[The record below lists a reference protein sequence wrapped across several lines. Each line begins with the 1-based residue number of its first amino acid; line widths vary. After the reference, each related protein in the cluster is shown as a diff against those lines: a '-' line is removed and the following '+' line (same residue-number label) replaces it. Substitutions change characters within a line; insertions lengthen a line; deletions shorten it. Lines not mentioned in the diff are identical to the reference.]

1 MRVQILSSEE
11 WAKQKEN
18 AQSLEQKFL
27 NIMLSEIELCRN
39 TFTDNIVIIK
49 GRPMSVSKGFIN
61 DFMTACGLSGMAK
74 QVRMVDNSEIS
85 AQILNSVR
93 SAMKSNTDLY
103 RIVVAPNNEV
113 VSLVGTETARLT
125 NKSVFELG
133 EHIANKYGLDVIEAK
148 TDNMGN
154 STLRLV
160 SQQQVSVT
168 GENDEVHRFGI
179 SLRSEYGL
187 TKVDN
192 FALRLVCTNGME
204 TTDNFGHF
212 ELKGI
217 SPQEI
222 TQLFNH
228 ILSMKNNGFV
238 PSNFVELVG
247 KAKKTQASVLETETT
262 IKSII
267 GRLGGFGANLDEEL
281 AERLKSKFLADY
293 FPEYVQR
300 KMELLAKGFDLD
312 KMNAEQKKYIHCGHV
327 TIWDLV
333 NILTNFGSN
342 QMGMKINE
350 PLWLQIAGGK
360 LLNAKHDLNSD
371 IIGLLKL

>member
-1 MRVQILSSEE
+1 MRIQILSSKE

-61 DFMTACGLSGMAK
+61 DFMGACGLSGLAK
-74 QVRMVDNSEIS
+74 QIKQVDNSEIS

-93 SAMKSNTDLY
+93 SAMKQNTDLY

-113 VSLVGTETARLT
+113 VSLVGTETARLS
-125 NKSVFELG
+125 NKSVFDLG

-293 FPEYVQR
+293 FPEYVQH

>member
-1 MRVQILSSEE
+1 
-11 WAKQKEN
+11 
-18 AQSLEQKFL
+18 
-27 NIMLSEIELCRN
+27 
-39 TFTDNIVIIK
+39 
-49 GRPMSVSKGFIN
+49 MSVSKGFIN
-61 DFMTACGLSGMAK
+61 DFMGACGLSGLAK
-74 QVRMVDNSEIS
+74 QIKQVDNSEIS

-93 SAMKSNTDLY
+93 SAMKQNTDLY

-113 VSLVGTETARLT
+113 VSLVGTETARLS
-125 NKSVFELG
+125 NKSVFDLG

-293 FPEYVQR
+293 FPEYVQH